1 MNTPVISSQIHIF
14 LAERTRRVCWTNE
27 NVSHR
32 PTFSYSHSN
41 ICDITVDLVTQFDF
55 YYR

>member
-41 ICDITVDLVTQFDF
+41 ICDITVDLV
-55 YYR
+55 